1 MGMYKNMQDIL
12 KAVRFD
18 EELLRLL
25 YYNPEDYLSK
35 TLDPLD
41 ERLPNILDMDLGKQW
56 EIRDERIMITPKD
69 DDLTN
74 KRICRIFVYFGDR
87 FPLPQKK
94 SYLIA
99 SQDIVVDVLCHADFE
114 NKDIRSTRIGD
125 RLNQIF
131 ALSDVTGMGKMEYVR
146 GRVLTRTP
154 SQYVG
159 FQHIYRFGST
169 KQ

>member
-1 MGMYKNMQDIL
+1 MGMYKNIQDIL

-25 YYNPEDYLSK
+25 YYKPEDYLSK

-56 EIRDERIMITPKD
+56 EIRDERIMVTPKD

-87 FPLPQKK
+87 FPQRGN
-94 SYLIA
+94 YLVADQNVEI
-99 SQDIVVDVLCHADFE
+99 DILCHSDFE
-114 NKDIRSTRIGD
+114 NADFRSTRISD
-125 RLNQIF
+125 RLNKIF
-131 ALSDVTGMGKMEYVR
+131 SLSRVTGMGKVEYVR
-146 GRVLTRTP
+146 GRPLLRTP

-159 FQHIYRFGST
+159 FRHEYKFGST
-169 KQ
+169 KK

>member
-1 MGMYKNMQDIL
+1 MGMYKNIQDIL

-25 YYNPEDYLSK
+25 YYKPEDYLSK

-56 EIRDERIMITPKD
+56 EIRDERIMVTPKD

-87 FPLPQKK
+87 SPQRGNYKMAEQD
-94 SYLIA
+94 LI
-99 SQDIVVDVLCHADFE
+99 VDVICHSDFE
-114 NKDIRSTRIGD
+114 NGDIRSTRIGD

-131 ALSDVTGMGKMEYVR
+131 ALSNVTGVGKMNYVR
-146 GRVLTRTP
+146 GRLLNRVP

-159 FQHIYRFGST
+159 FQHIYSLGST
-169 KQ
+169 KK